1 MGDVNSDGTVDGR
14 DASAVLSSYAKAS
27 AGKEPQTDAVLSDMN
42 FDGKTDA
49 RDAAKILSIYS
60 ETLADAE

>member
-1 MGDVNSDGTVDGR
+1 MIFSPLECAALGVW
-14 DASAVLSSYAKAS
+14 ASRPHLA
-27 AGKEPQTDAVLSDMN
+27 KEPQTDAVLSDMN

-49 RDAAKILSIYS
+49 RDAAKILSVYS